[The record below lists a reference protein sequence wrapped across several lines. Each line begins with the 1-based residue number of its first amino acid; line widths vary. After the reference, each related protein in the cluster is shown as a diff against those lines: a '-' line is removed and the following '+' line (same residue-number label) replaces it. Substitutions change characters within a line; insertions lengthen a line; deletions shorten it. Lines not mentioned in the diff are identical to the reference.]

1 MILQVPER
9 EFQTTLA
16 IRYNRVL
23 LVRLLHIGIH
33 FLYKEHSA
41 NLQRLATAI
50 MGVCGAVLIVI
61 ATIFFPPLGVWAVA
75 GCGMDIFINICLTI
89 LGYFPGHIHA
99 FYLEYVYYDRKQQ
112 AREGHYP
119 PRRAPGIY
127 SDKVQT
133 GGQGRRQG
141 YGTMAPAPGAP
152 IGGPAYDSQGYGN
165 QGYANQG
172 YVNQGYGNQGQGN
185 QGYA

>member
-1 MILQVPER
+1 
-9 EFQTTLA
+9 
-16 IRYNRVL
+16 
-23 LVRLLHIGIH
+23 
-33 FLYKEHSA
+33 
-41 NLQRLATAI
+41 
-50 MGVCGAVLIVI
+50 MGACAAVLIVI
-61 ATIFFPPLGVWAVA
+61 VTIFFPPLGAWAVA
-75 GCGMDIFINICLTI
+75 GCGMDLLINVCLTI

-99 FYLEYVYYDRKQQ
+99 FYLEYVYYDRRQQ

-141 YGTMAPAPGAP
+141 YGTMAPPPAGQPAGAGAP
-152 IGGPAYDSQGYGN
+152 VAGPPYDSQGYN
-165 QGYANQG
+165 NNQG
-172 YVNQGYGNQGQGN
+172 YVNQGYVNQGYSNQGQN